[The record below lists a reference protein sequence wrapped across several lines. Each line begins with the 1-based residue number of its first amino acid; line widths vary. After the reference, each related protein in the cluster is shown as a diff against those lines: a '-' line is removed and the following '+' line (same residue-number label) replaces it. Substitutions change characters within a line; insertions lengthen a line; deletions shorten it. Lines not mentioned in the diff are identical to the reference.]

1 MIHITTS
8 GESHGRAMLAT
19 ITGIPS
25 GLEIDLDFIN
35 HELKLRQSGFGRG
48 GRMKIETDTAD
59 ILTGVINGKTTGSPI
74 TIAVWNKD
82 WDNWKDKKTEPI
94 LTPRPGHAD
103 LIGMYKYGHLDDARK
118 VLERASARETAARV
132 AAGALVKLFL
142 RAFKIDMF
150 SHIVNW
156 GGITPSRQTENL
168 TEIREI
174 SQNSPF
180 RWLGTPSDDETLT
193 KLIEQ
198 AMREG
203 FTLGGIIETIIYPIP
218 PMLGSYQ
225 TAEQKLD
232 AQIAASVLSIQA
244 IKGIEFGLGFAYA
257 NRPGKDAMDA
267 IYYGE
272 RGYYRQTNYAGGIEG
287 GMTNGNPVVFRSVMK
302 PIPTQM
308 SPLETVHV
316 QTKEKALSVKER
328 SDVTAVFAAS
338 IVIESAVAPVIAN
351 ALMERYGS
359 DHMERILE
367 AFSRDPSLQELGYLL
382 PTHRH

>member
-8 GESHGRAMLAT
+8 GESHGRAIIAT

-35 HELKLRQSGFGRG
+35 QELKLRQSGFGRG
-48 GRMKIETDTAD
+48 GRMKIESDTAD
-59 ILTGVINGKTTGSPI
+59 ILTGVIHGKTTGSPI

-82 WDNWKDKKTEPI
+82 WENWKDKKTEPI

-156 GGITPSRQTENL
+156 GGIIPSGKTESL
-168 TEIREI
+168 TELRHLT
-174 SQNSPF
+174 QNSPF
-180 RWLGTPSDDETLT
+180 RWLGNPSDDEALT
-193 KLIEQ
+193 QLIEK

-203 FTLGGIIETIIYPIP
+203 FTLGGIIETIIHPVP

-232 AQIAASVLSIQA
+232 ARIAAAVLSVQA
-244 IKGIEFGLGFAYA
+244 IKGIEFGLGFEYA

-267 IYYGE
+267 IYYGKE
-272 RGYYRQTNYAGGIEG
+272 GYYRQTNYAGGIEG
-287 GMTNGNPVVFRSVMK
+287 GMTNGNPIVFRSVMK

-308 SPLETVHV
+308 SPLHTVHV
-316 QTKEKALSVKER
+316 HTKEKALSVKER

-338 IVIESAVAPVIAN
+338 IVIESAVAPVLAN
-351 ALMERYGS
+351 TLLERYGS

-367 AFSRDPSLQELGYLL
+367 AFTRDPALRELGYPHLG
-382 PTHRH
+382 HHH